1 MCAHQ
6 ISSGPFLHALYS
18 EFPRIRLCNAF
29 SRLERRLMEKDSEAQ
44 RGAAALVWA
53 KGLLADKEALV
64 AVAKTAFAELDIDG
78 STFIDTNEAHVLV
91 MKIAHDF
98 HLQMPPDAKIKKL
111 LFLCDKDKS
120 GALQAREFQSFFKAV
135 LDSAVKHS
143 CEPVV
148 AALPLEVHHMT
159 TAQMRAELRA
169 RDVKVPEGA
178 GRDTLEALLQRA
190 AQPLPSASAFVL
202 TSVLDGT
209 PGSPPLGDALAGNV
223 AAVPALDDT
232 PNSPPLGDAAS
243 PFIPTA
249 DDLIADGLWADG
261 TPVSAPLGDSLAEEA
276 APVTD
281 ATDDEDG
288 GGEVPAGGAAGAKKK
303 RKKKKKKKTAQSN
316 EEEAAVP
323 NAAVTCAVPPAA
335 MANSD
340 HNGVAEVK
348 AFWLAAEK
356 AEAERLAAEAAA
368 VAETERLAAEKAG
381 AARLAAEAAAAAEAS
396 QLLRKRL
403 AAEKAELLAAAE
415 REAEWMLEIEQM
427 AARLAAEAAAAA
439 EAKRSAEV
447 LAELLAAEKREAEW
461 LAEIERVAAEAAAE
475 AEVKRL
481 TAEKAEVERL
491 ATEAVAA
498 AEAEALAA
506 KKVEAARL
514 AAEARAA
521 AAERVAMELK
531 AVVESA
537 AEARAAAAER
547 VATEQKAAA
556 VRAAMEQEAAAEKAE
571 KRAAADR
578 AAMEHTAAAEKA
590 VIEKKAAAEKA
601 AFVEKAA
608 AEKAA
613 FDQKAAAEKA
623 ALEEEAAAERA
634 TMEKKAAAERAAFE
648 KALDNATAEKA
659 AIEKK
664 AAAER
669 VAMEQKAAAERAA
682 MEQKTAAEKAAM
694 EEEAA
699 AERAAFEKALED
711 VVAEKAA
718 LEQKSVAEKAALE
731 RGAAA
736 EKAALVE
743 RAAAEMAAF
752 EEKAAADIAAL
763 KEKAASDIADL
774 KEKAAVAAAAATRRQ
789 QLLVATRVSCC
800 SSLRSSPSASS
811 LGAAPSPSA
820 LAHLMSPQRSLEKQL
835 QLWQEEEVEDGSRR
849 KSVGD
854 VASERLHR
862 TASEQKQ
869 RQAAREAARVASL
882 QPSPLMT
889 EKHKQRL
896 RDELREQRDAAVG
909 QKAAEAI
916 AAASHQ
922 PVGMLWSDTQ
932 EDDAG
937 GSAPTRAP
945 LNAARGAAEG
955 SGRVPARV
963 LELAAMQSPYYRGI
977 PEPPPPSF
985 ASYMVDITRP
995 TSPPW
1000 TPSSPHVSPTGTS
1013 AGAAL
1018 QLATREP
1025 GTTPHNTSARH
1036 DLWFGAEA
1044 VSRGSG
1050 EILTFGGVNTPE
1062 SLRQQST
1069 MPTLPTPGPGE
1080 YEIDGTFSPTL
1091 GALPSRKA
1099 LPPKRPVAHQYR
1111 DLTLHGQIL
1120 RRDLAVYQCLPDT
1133 PHDRWLRQQ
1142 EKDKATETMRR
1153 FAAKARAAPAASS
1166 SSSPRSG
1173 GSPRG
1178 GTQMPSPH
1186 ADAISRSSPR
1196 IGGSPRGGSGGGGK
1210 GGESA
1215 PLASH
1220 LRTLARRHLASSA
1233 PRSASRKLPGRTSLE
1248 DWLTSDCHIAPGD
1261 AAHYANA
1268 LKELG
1273 VDAPSDLSQLE
1284 QGDFPP
1290 IFKLL
1295 HRRRILEVVHAGGA
1309 ATSQAVEL
1317 G

>member
-1 MCAHQ
+1 MDHV
-6 ISSGPFLHALYS
+6 S
-18 EFPRIRLCNAF
+18 E
-29 SRLERRLMEKDSEAQ
+29 EQ
-44 RGAAALVWA
+44 RAAALVWA
-53 KGLLADKEALV
+53 KSLLDDKEALA
-64 AVAKTAFAELDIDG
+64 AVAKTAFAELDVDG
-78 STFIDTNEAHVLV
+78 STCIDTNEAHVLV
-91 MKIAHDF
+91 MKIARDF

-111 LFLCDKDKS
+111 LFLCDKNKS
-120 GALQAREFQSFFKAV
+120 GALQVREFQSFFKAV

-143 CEPVV
+143 CEPIV
-148 AALPLEVHHMT
+148 AAQTLEVQHMT

-169 RDVKVPEGA
+169 RDLKVPEGA
-178 GRDTLEALLQRA
+178 GRDMLEALLQRA

-202 TSVLDGT
+202 TSVLYST
-209 PGSPPLGDALAGNV
+209 PGSPPLGDALAGDV
-223 AAVPALDDT
+223 AAEPTLDDT
-232 PNSPPLGDAAS
+232 PYTPPLGDAAS
-243 PFIPTA
+243 PFVPTA

-261 TPVSAPLGDSLAEEA
+261 TPDSAPSGDSLAGEA
-276 APVTD
+276 ALVTD

-288 GGEVPAGGAAGAKKK
+288 GGEAPAGGAAGAKKK
-303 RKKKKKKKTAQSN
+303 RKRKKKKKIAQNN
-316 EEEAAVP
+316 EEEAAT
-323 NAAVTCAVPPAA
+323 TCDVITCDVPPAA

-340 HNGVAEVK
+340 HHGAAEAK
-348 AFWLAAEK
+348 AFWLAAERV
-356 AEAERLAAEAAA
+356 EAERLAAEAAA
-368 VAETERLAAEKAG
+368 VADTERLAAERVEAE
-381 AARLAAEAAAAAEAS
+381 RLAAEAAAAAEAS

-415 REAEWMLEIEQM
+415 REAEWMAEIERV

-461 LAEIERVAAEAAAE
+461 LAEIERAAAEAAAE

-481 TAEKAEVERL
+481 AAERAEAARL
-491 ATEAVAA
+491 AAEAAAA
-498 AEAEALAA
+498 AEAEALAV

-531 AVVESA
+531 AA
-537 AEARAAAAER
+537 AERAADAQAAAAER
-547 VATEQKAAA
+547 VAMEQKAAA

-578 AAMEHTAAAEKA
+578 AAMEHKAAAEKA
-590 VIEKKAAAEKA
+590 VIEKRAAAERA

-623 ALEEEAAAERA
+623 AMEGEAAAERA
-634 TMEKKAAAERAAFE
+634 AMEMKAAAERAAFE

-669 VAMEQKAAAERAA
+669 AAMEQKAAAERAA
-682 MEQKTAAEKAAM
+682 MEEKAAAEKATM

-718 LEQKSVAEKAALE
+718 VEQKAAAEKAALE

-736 EKAALVE
+736 EKAALE
-743 RAAAEMAAF
+743 EKAAAEMAAF

-763 KEKAASDIADL
+763 KEKAA
-774 KEKAAVAAAAATRRQ
+774 AASAAATRRQ

-811 LGAAPSPSA
+811 LGGSPSPSA

-835 QLWQEEEVEDGSRR
+835 QLWQEEEEEDGSRR

-854 VASERLHR
+854 AASERLHR
-862 TASEQKQ
+862 AASEQKQ
-869 RQAAREAARVASL
+869 RQAAREAARVVSL
-882 QPSPLMT
+882 QPNQLT
-889 EKHKQRL
+889 AERHKQRL

-916 AAASHQ
+916 AAASHK
-922 PVGMLWSDTQ
+922 PVGMLWSDAH

-937 GSAPTRAP
+937 GSPSAPTRAP
-945 LNAARGAAEG
+945 LNAARESAEG
-955 SGRVPARV
+955 SVRVPARV

-995 TSPPW
+995 ASPPW
-1000 TPSSPHVSPTGTS
+1000 TPTSPHASPTS
-1013 AGAAL
+1013 AGAVL

-1050 EILTFGGVNTPE
+1050 GSLTFCGVGTPE
-1062 SLRQQST
+1062 LLQQQSA
-1069 MPTLPTPGPGE
+1069 MPTLATPGPGE
-1080 YEIDGTFSPTL
+1080 YQIDGTFSPTL

-1099 LPPKRPVAHQYR
+1099 LPPKRPVAHKYR

-1142 EKDKATETMRR
+1142 EKEKATETMRR
-1153 FAAKARAAPAASS
+1153 FAAKARVATAASS

-1178 GTQMPSPH
+1178 ATQMPSPH
-1186 ADAISRSSPR
+1186 ADAISSSSPR
-1196 IGGSPRGGSGGGGK
+1196 SGGSPRGGSGGGGK

-1220 LRTLARRHLASSA
+1220 LRTLARRHPTSSA
-1233 PRSASRKLPGRTSLE
+1233 PRRASSKLPGRTSLE
-1248 DWLTSDCHIAPGD
+1248 DWLTTDCHIAPGD
-1261 AAHYANA
+1261 AAHYAIA

-1273 VDAPSDLSQLE
+1273 VDAPPDLSQLE

-1290 IFKLL
+1290 IIKLL
-1295 HRRRILEVVHAGGA
+1295 HRRRILEVVHLGGA
-1309 ATSQAVEL
+1309 AMSEAVEL

>member
-1 MCAHQ
+1 MDHV
-6 ISSGPFLHALYS
+6 S
-18 EFPRIRLCNAF
+18 E
-29 SRLERRLMEKDSEAQ
+29 EQ
-44 RGAAALVWA
+44 RAAALVWA
-53 KGLLADKEALV
+53 KSLLDDKEALA
-64 AVAKTAFAELDIDG
+64 AVAKTAFAELDVDG
-78 STFIDTNEAHVLV
+78 STCIDTNEAHVLV
-91 MKIAHDF
+91 MKIARDF

-111 LFLCDKDKS
+111 LFLCDKNKS
-120 GALQAREFQSFFKAV
+120 GALQVREFQSFFKAV

-143 CEPVV
+143 CEPIV
-148 AALPLEVHHMT
+148 AAQTLEVQHMT

-178 GRDTLEALLQRA
+178 GRDMLEALLQRA

-202 TSVLDGT
+202 TSVVYST
-209 PGSPPLGDALAGNV
+209 PGSPPLGDALAGDV
-223 AAVPALDDT
+223 AAEPALDDT
-232 PNSPPLGDAAS
+232 PNTPPLGDAAS
-243 PFIPTA
+243 PFVPTA

-261 TPVSAPLGDSLAEEA
+261 TPDSAPSGDSLAGEA
-276 APVTD
+276 ALVTD

-288 GGEVPAGGAAGAKKK
+288 GGEAPAGGAAGAKKK
-303 RKKKKKKKTAQSN
+303 RKRKKKKKIAQNN
-316 EEEAAVP
+316 EEEAAT
-323 NAAVTCAVPPAA
+323 TCDVPPAA

-340 HNGVAEVK
+340 HHGAAEAK
-348 AFWLAAEK
+348 AFWLAAERV
-356 AEAERLAAEAAA
+356 EAERLAAEAAA
-368 VAETERLAAEKAG
+368 VAETERLAAERAEVE
-381 AARLAAEAAAAAEAS
+381 RLAAEAAAAAEAS

-415 REAEWMLEIEQM
+415 REAEWMAEIERV

-481 TAEKAEVERL
+481 AAERAEAARL
-491 ATEAVAA
+491 AAEAAAA

-531 AVVESA
+531 AA
-537 AEARAAAAER
+537 AERAADARAAAAER
-547 VATEQKAAA
+547 VAMEQKAAA

-578 AAMEHTAAAEKA
+578 AAMEHKAAAEKA
-590 VIEKKAAAEKA
+590 VIEKRAAAERA

-623 ALEEEAAAERA
+623 AMEGEAAAERA
-634 TMEKKAAAERAAFE
+634 AMEMKAAAERAAFE

-669 VAMEQKAAAERAA
+669 AAMEQKAAAERAA
-682 MEQKTAAEKAAM
+682 MEEKAAAEKATM

-718 LEQKSVAEKAALE
+718 IEQKAAAEKAALE

-736 EKAALVE
+736 EKAALE
-743 RAAAEMAAF
+743 EKAAAEMAAF

-763 KEKAASDIADL
+763 KEKAAADIATL
-774 KEKAAVAAAAATRRQ
+774 KEKAAAAAAAATRRQ

-811 LGAAPSPSA
+811 LGGSPSPSA
-820 LAHLMSPQRSLEKQL
+820 LAQLMSPQRSLEKQL
-835 QLWQEEEVEDGSRR
+835 QLWQEEEEEDGSRR

-854 VASERLHR
+854 AASERLHR
-862 TASEQKQ
+862 AASEQKQ
-869 RQAAREAARVASL
+869 RQAAREAARVVSL
-882 QPSPLMT
+882 QPNQLT
-889 EKHKQRL
+889 AERHKQRL

-916 AAASHQ
+916 AAASHK
-922 PVGMLWSDTQ
+922 PVGMLWSDAH

-937 GSAPTRAP
+937 GSPSAPTRAP
-945 LNAARGAAEG
+945 LNAARESAEG
-955 SGRVPARV
+955 SVRVPARV

-985 ASYMVDITRP
+985 ASYMVDIIRP
-995 TSPPW
+995 ASPPW
-1000 TPSSPHVSPTGTS
+1000 TPTSPHASPTS
-1013 AGAAL
+1013 AGAVL

-1050 EILTFGGVNTPE
+1050 GSLTFCGVGTPE
-1062 SLRQQST
+1062 LLQQQSA
-1069 MPTLPTPGPGE
+1069 MPTLATPGPGE
-1080 YEIDGTFSPTL
+1080 YQIDGTFSPTL

-1099 LPPKRPVAHQYR
+1099 LPPKRPVAHKYR

-1142 EKDKATETMRR
+1142 EKEKATETMRR
-1153 FAAKARAAPAASS
+1153 FAAKARVATAASS

-1178 GTQMPSPH
+1178 ATQMPSPH
-1186 ADAISRSSPR
+1186 ADAISSSSPR
-1196 IGGSPRGGSGGGGK
+1196 SGGSPRGGSGGGGK

-1220 LRTLARRHLASSA
+1220 LRTLARRHPTSSA
-1233 PRSASRKLPGRTSLE
+1233 PRRASSKLPGRTSLE
-1248 DWLTSDCHIAPGD
+1248 DWLTTDCHIAPGD
-1261 AAHYANA
+1261 AAHYAIA

-1273 VDAPSDLSQLE
+1273 VDAPPDLSQLE

-1290 IFKLL
+1290 IIKLL
-1295 HRRRILEVVHAGGA
+1295 HRRRILEVVHLGGA
-1309 ATSQAVEL
+1309 AMSEAVEL

>member
-303 RKKKKKKKTAQSN
+303 RKKKKKKKTAQNN

-427 AARLAAEAAAAA
+427 ATRLAAEAAAAA

-481 TAEKAEVERL
+481 TAEKAEAERL

-862 TASEQKQ
+862 AASEQKQ

-896 RDELREQRDAAVG
+896 RDELREQRDAAVV

-922 PVGMLWSDTQ
+922 PVGMLWSDTH

-1220 LRTLARRHLASSA
+1220 LRRHLASSA

>member
-1 MCAHQ
+1 MDHV
-6 ISSGPFLHALYS
+6 S
-18 EFPRIRLCNAF
+18 E
-29 SRLERRLMEKDSEAQ
+29 EQ
-44 RGAAALVWA
+44 RAAALVWA
-53 KGLLADKEALV
+53 KSLLDDKEALA
-64 AVAKTAFAELDIDG
+64 AVAKTAFAELDVDG
-78 STFIDTNEAHVLV
+78 STCIDTNEAHELV
-91 MKIAHDF
+91 MKIARDF

-111 LFLCDKDKS
+111 LFLCDKNKS
-120 GALQAREFQSFFKAV
+120 GALQVREFQSFFKAV

-143 CEPVV
+143 CEPIV
-148 AALPLEVHHMT
+148 AAQTLEVHHMT

-178 GRDTLEALLQRA
+178 GRDMLEALLQRA

-202 TSVLDGT
+202 TSVLYST
-209 PGSPPLGDALAGNV
+209 PGSPPLGDALAGDV
-223 AAVPALDDT
+223 AAEPTLDDT
-232 PNSPPLGDAAS
+232 PNTPPLGDAAS
-243 PFIPTA
+243 PFVPTA

-261 TPVSAPLGDSLAEEA
+261 TPDSAPSGDSLTGEA
-276 APVTD
+276 ALVTD

-288 GGEVPAGGAAGAKKK
+288 GGEAPAGGAAGAKKK
-303 RKKKKKKKTAQSN
+303 RKRKKKKKTAQNN
-316 EEEAAVP
+316 EEEAAT
-323 NAAVTCAVPPAA
+323 TCDVPPAA

-340 HNGVAEVK
+340 HHGAAEAK
-348 AFWLAAEK
+348 AFWLAAERV
-356 AEAERLAAEAAA
+356 EAERLAAEAAA
-368 VAETERLAAEKAG
+368 VAETERLAAERVEAE
-381 AARLAAEAAAAAEAS
+381 RLAAEAVAAAEAS

-403 AAEKAELLAAAE
+403 AAEKAEKAELLAAAE
-415 REAEWMLEIEQM
+415 REAEWMAEIERV

-481 TAEKAEVERL
+481 AAERAEAARL
-491 ATEAVAA
+491 AAEAAAA
-498 AEAEALAA
+498 AEAEALAV

-531 AVVESA
+531 AA
-537 AEARAAAAER
+537 AERAADARAAAAER
-547 VATEQKAAA
+547 VAMEQKAAA

-578 AAMEHTAAAEKA
+578 AAMEHKAAAEKA
-590 VIEKKAAAEKA
+590 VIEKRAAAERA

-623 ALEEEAAAERA
+623 AIEGEAAAERA
-634 TMEKKAAAERAAFE
+634 AMEMKAAAERAAFE

-669 VAMEQKAAAERAA
+669 AAMEQKAAAERAA
-682 MEQKTAAEKAAM
+682 MEEKAAAEKATM

-718 LEQKSVAEKAALE
+718 IEQKAAAEKAALE

-736 EKAALVE
+736 EKAALE
-743 RAAAEMAAF
+743 EKAAAEMAAF

-763 KEKAASDIADL
+763 KEKAAADIATL
-774 KEKAAVAAAAATRRQ
+774 REKAAAAAAAATRRQ

-811 LGAAPSPSA
+811 LGGSPSPSA

-835 QLWQEEEVEDGSRR
+835 QLWQEEEEEDGSRR

-854 VASERLHR
+854 AASERLHR
-862 TASEQKQ
+862 AASEQKQ
-869 RQAAREAARVASL
+869 RQAAREAARVVSL
-882 QPSPLMT
+882 QPNQLT
-889 EKHKQRL
+889 AERHKQRL

-916 AAASHQ
+916 AAASHK
-922 PVGMLWSDTQ
+922 PVGMLWSDAH

-937 GSAPTRAP
+937 GSPSAPTRAP
-945 LNAARGAAEG
+945 LNAARESAEG
-955 SGRVPARV
+955 SVRVPARV

-995 TSPPW
+995 ASPPW
-1000 TPSSPHVSPTGTS
+1000 TPTSPHASPTS
-1013 AGAAL
+1013 AGAVL

-1050 EILTFGGVNTPE
+1050 GSLTFCGVGTPE
-1062 SLRQQST
+1062 SLQQQSS

-1080 YEIDGTFSPTL
+1080 YQIDGTFSPTL

-1099 LPPKRPVAHQYR
+1099 LPPKRPVAHKYR

-1142 EKDKATETMRR
+1142 EKEKATETMRR
-1153 FAAKARAAPAASS
+1153 FAAKARVANAASS

-1178 GTQMPSPH
+1178 ATQMPSPH
-1186 ADAISRSSPR
+1186 ADAISSSSPR
-1196 IGGSPRGGSGGGGK
+1196 SGGSPRGGSGGGGK

-1220 LRTLARRHLASSA
+1220 LRTLTSSA
-1233 PRSASRKLPGRTSLE
+1233 PRRASSKLPGRTSLE
-1248 DWLTSDCHIAPGD
+1248 DWLTTDCHIAPGD
-1261 AAHYANA
+1261 AAHYAIA

-1273 VDAPSDLSQLE
+1273 VDAPPDLSQLE

-1290 IFKLL
+1290 IIKLL
-1295 HRRRILEVVHAGGA
+1295 HRRRILEVVHLGGA
-1309 ATSQAVEL
+1309 AMSEAVEL

>member
-1 MCAHQ
+1 MDHV
-6 ISSGPFLHALYS
+6 S
-18 EFPRIRLCNAF
+18 E
-29 SRLERRLMEKDSEAQ
+29 EQ
-44 RGAAALVWA
+44 RAAALVWA
-53 KGLLADKEALV
+53 KSLLDDKEALA
-64 AVAKTAFAELDIDG
+64 AVAKTAFAELDVDG
-78 STFIDTNEAHVLV
+78 STCIDTNEAHVLV
-91 MKIAHDF
+91 MKIARDF

-111 LFLCDKDKS
+111 LFLCDKNKS
-120 GALQAREFQSFFKAV
+120 GALQVREFQSFFKAV

-143 CEPVV
+143 CEPIV
-148 AALPLEVHHMT
+148 AAQTLEVQHMT

-178 GRDTLEALLQRA
+178 GRDMLEALLQRA

-202 TSVLDGT
+202 TSVLYST
-209 PGSPPLGDALAGNV
+209 PGSPPLGDALAGDV
-223 AAVPALDDT
+223 AAEPTLDDT
-232 PNSPPLGDAAS
+232 PYTPPLGDAAS
-243 PFIPTA
+243 PFVPTA

-261 TPVSAPLGDSLAEEA
+261 TPDSAPSGGDSLAGEA
-276 APVTD
+276 ALVTD

-288 GGEVPAGGAAGAKKK
+288 GGEAPAGGAAGAKKK
-303 RKKKKKKKTAQSN
+303 RKRKKKKKTAQNN
-316 EEEAAVP
+316 EEEAAT
-323 NAAVTCAVPPAA
+323 TCDVITCDVPPAA

-340 HNGVAEVK
+340 HHGAAEAK
-348 AFWLAAEK
+348 AFWLAAERV
-356 AEAERLAAEAAA
+356 EAERLAAEAAA
-368 VAETERLAAEKAG
+368 VAETERLAAERVEAE
-381 AARLAAEAAAAAEAS
+381 RLAAEAAAAAEAS

-403 AAEKAELLAAAE
+403 AAEKAEKAELLAAAE
-415 REAEWMLEIEQM
+415 REAEWMAEIERV

-461 LAEIERVAAEAAAE
+461 LAEIERAAAEAAAE

-481 TAEKAEVERL
+481 AAERVEAARL
-491 ATEAVAA
+491 AAEAAAA
-498 AEAEALAA
+498 AEAEALAAKLAA

-531 AVVESA
+531 AA
-537 AEARAAAAER
+537 AERAADARAAAAER
-547 VATEQKAAA
+547 VAMEQKAAA

-578 AAMEHTAAAEKA
+578 AAMEHKAAAEKA
-590 VIEKKAAAEKA
+590 VIEKRAAAERA

-623 ALEEEAAAERA
+623 AMEGEAAAERA
-634 TMEKKAAAERAAFE
+634 AMEMKAAAERAAFE

-669 VAMEQKAAAERAA
+669 AAMEQKAAAERAA
-682 MEQKTAAEKAAM
+682 MEEKAAAEKATM

-718 LEQKSVAEKAALE
+718 IEQKAAAEKAALE

-736 EKAALVE
+736 EKAALE
-743 RAAAEMAAF
+743 EKAAAEMAAF

-763 KEKAASDIADL
+763 KEKAAADIATL
-774 KEKAAVAAAAATRRQ
+774 KEKAAAAAAAATRRQ

-811 LGAAPSPSA
+811 LGGSPSPSA
-820 LAHLMSPQRSLEKQL
+820 LAQLMSPQRSLEKQL
-835 QLWQEEEVEDGSRR
+835 QLWQEEEEEDGSRR

-854 VASERLHR
+854 AASERLHR
-862 TASEQKQ
+862 AASEQKQ
-869 RQAAREAARVASL
+869 RQAAREAARVVSL
-882 QPSPLMT
+882 QPNQLT
-889 EKHKQRL
+889 AERHKQRL

-916 AAASHQ
+916 AAASHK
-922 PVGMLWSDTQ
+922 PVGMLWSDAH

-937 GSAPTRAP
+937 GSPSAPTRAP
-945 LNAARGAAEG
+945 LNAARESAEG
-955 SGRVPARV
+955 SVRVPARV

-995 TSPPW
+995 ASPPW
-1000 TPSSPHVSPTGTS
+1000 TPTSPHASPTS
-1013 AGAAL
+1013 AGAVL

-1050 EILTFGGVNTPE
+1050 GSLTFCGVGTPE
-1062 SLRQQST
+1062 LLQQQSA
-1069 MPTLPTPGPGE
+1069 MPTLATPGPGE
-1080 YEIDGTFSPTL
+1080 YQIDGTFSPTL

-1099 LPPKRPVAHQYR
+1099 LPPKRPVAHKYR

-1142 EKDKATETMRR
+1142 EKEKATETMRR
-1153 FAAKARAAPAASS
+1153 FAAKARVATAASS

-1178 GTQMPSPH
+1178 ATQMPSPH
-1186 ADAISRSSPR
+1186 ADAISSSSPR
-1196 IGGSPRGGSGGGGK
+1196 SGGSPRGGSGGGGK

-1220 LRTLARRHLASSA
+1220 LRTLARRHPTSSA
-1233 PRSASRKLPGRTSLE
+1233 PRRASSKLPGRTSLE
-1248 DWLTSDCHIAPGD
+1248 DWLTTDCHIAPGD
-1261 AAHYANA
+1261 AVHYAIA

-1273 VDAPSDLSQLE
+1273 VDAPPDLSQLE

-1290 IFKLL
+1290 IIKLL
-1295 HRRRILEVVHAGGA
+1295 HRRRILEVVHLGGA
-1309 ATSQAVEL
+1309 AMSEAVEL

>member
-1 MCAHQ
+1 MDHV
-6 ISSGPFLHALYS
+6 S
-18 EFPRIRLCNAF
+18 E
-29 SRLERRLMEKDSEAQ
+29 EQ
-44 RGAAALVWA
+44 RAAALVWA
-53 KGLLADKEALV
+53 KSLLDDKEALA
-64 AVAKTAFAELDIDG
+64 AVAKTAFAELDVDG
-78 STFIDTNEAHVLV
+78 SSCIDTNEAHVLV
-91 MKIAHDF
+91 MKIARDF

-111 LFLCDKDKS
+111 LFLCDKNKS
-120 GALQAREFQSFFKAV
+120 GALQVREFQSFFKAV

-143 CEPVV
+143 CEPIV
-148 AALPLEVHHMT
+148 AAQTLEVHHMT

-178 GRDTLEALLQRA
+178 GRDMLEALLQRA

-202 TSVLDGT
+202 TSVLYST
-209 PGSPPLGDALAGNV
+209 PGSPPLGDALAGDV
-223 AAVPALDDT
+223 AAEPTLDDT
-232 PNSPPLGDAAS
+232 PNTPPLGDAGS
-243 PFIPTA
+243 PFVPTA
-249 DDLIADGLWADG
+249 DDLIADGLWADS
-261 TPVSAPLGDSLAEEA
+261 TPDSAPSGDSSLAGEA
-276 APVTD
+276 ALVTD

-288 GGEVPAGGAAGAKKK
+288 GGEAPAGGAAGAKKK
-303 RKKKKKKKTAQSN
+303 RKRKKKKKTAQNN
-316 EEEAAVP
+316 EEEAAT
-323 NAAVTCAVPPAA
+323 NCDVPPAA

-340 HNGVAEVK
+340 HHGAAEAK
-348 AFWLAAEK
+348 AFWLAAERV
-356 AEAERLAAEAAA
+356 EAERLAAEAAA
-368 VAETERLAAEKAG
+368 VAETERLAAERAEVE
-381 AARLAAEAAAAAEAS
+381 RLAAEAAAAAEAS

-415 REAEWMLEIEQM
+415 REAEWMAEIERV

-461 LAEIERVAAEAAAE
+461 LAEIERAAAEAAAE

-481 TAEKAEVERL
+481 AAERVEAARL
-491 ATEAVAA
+491 AAEAAAA
-498 AEAEALAA
+498 AEAEALAAKLAA

-531 AVVESA
+531 A
-537 AEARAAAAER
+537 AAER
-547 VATEQKAAA
+547 AADA
-556 VRAAMEQEAAAEKAE
+556 RA
-571 KRAAADR
+571 AAADR
-578 AAMEHTAAAEKA
+578 AAMEH
-590 VIEKKAAAEKA
+590 KAAAETAVIETRAAAERA

-623 ALEEEAAAERA
+623 AMEGEAAAERA
-634 TMEKKAAAERAAFE
+634 AMEMKAAAERAAFE

-669 VAMEQKAAAERAA
+669 AAMEQKAAAERAA
-682 MEQKTAAEKAAM
+682 MEEKAAAEKATM

-718 LEQKSVAEKAALE
+718 IEQKAAAEKAALE

-736 EKAALVE
+736 EKAALE
-743 RAAAEMAAF
+743 EKAAAEMAAF

-763 KEKAASDIADL
+763 KEKAAADIATL
-774 KEKAAVAAAAATRRQ
+774 KEKAAAAAAAATRRQ

-811 LGAAPSPSA
+811 LGGSPSPSA
-820 LAHLMSPQRSLEKQL
+820 LAQLMSPQRSLEKQL
-835 QLWQEEEVEDGSRR
+835 QLWQEEEEEDGSRR

-854 VASERLHR
+854 AASERLHR
-862 TASEQKQ
+862 AASEQKQ
-869 RQAAREAARVASL
+869 RQAAREAARVVSL
-882 QPSPLMT
+882 QPNQLT
-889 EKHKQRL
+889 AERHKQRL
-896 RDELREQRDAAVG
+896 RDELREQRDAAMG

-916 AAASHQ
+916 AAASHK
-922 PVGMLWSDTQ
+922 PVGMLWSDAH

-937 GSAPTRAP
+937 GSPSAPTRAP
-945 LNAARGAAEG
+945 LNAARESAEG
-955 SGRVPARV
+955 SVRVPARV

-985 ASYMVDITRP
+985 ASYMVDIIRP
-995 TSPPW
+995 ASPPW
-1000 TPSSPHVSPTGTS
+1000 TPTSPHASPTS
-1013 AGAAL
+1013 AGAVL

-1050 EILTFGGVNTPE
+1050 GSLTFCGVGTPE
-1062 SLRQQST
+1062 LLQQQSA
-1069 MPTLPTPGPGE
+1069 MPTLATPGPGE
-1080 YEIDGTFSPTL
+1080 YQIDGTFSPTL

-1099 LPPKRPVAHQYR
+1099 LPPKRPVAHKYR

-1142 EKDKATETMRR
+1142 EKEKATETMRR
-1153 FAAKARAAPAASS
+1153 FAAKARVATAASS

-1178 GTQMPSPH
+1178 ATQMPSPH
-1186 ADAISRSSPR
+1186 ADAISSSSPR
-1196 IGGSPRGGSGGGGK
+1196 SGGSPRGGSGGGGK

-1220 LRTLARRHLASSA
+1220 LRTLARRHPTSSA
-1233 PRSASRKLPGRTSLE
+1233 PRRASSKLPGRTSLE

-1261 AAHYANA
+1261 AAHYAIA

-1273 VDAPSDLSQLE
+1273 VDAPPDLSQLE

-1290 IFKLL
+1290 IIKLL
-1295 HRRRILEVVHAGGA
+1295 HRRRILEVVHLGGA
-1309 ATSQAVEL
+1309 AMSEAVEL

>member
-1 MCAHQ
+1 MDHV
-6 ISSGPFLHALYS
+6 S
-18 EFPRIRLCNAF
+18 E
-29 SRLERRLMEKDSEAQ
+29 EQ
-44 RGAAALVWA
+44 RAAALVWA
-53 KGLLADKEALV
+53 KSLLDDKEALA
-64 AVAKTAFAELDIDG
+64 AVAKTAFAELDVDG
-78 STFIDTNEAHVLV
+78 STCIDTNEAHVLV
-91 MKIAHDF
+91 MKIARDF

-120 GALQAREFQSFFKAV
+120 GALQVREFQSFFKAV

-143 CEPVV
+143 CEPIV
-148 AALPLEVHHMT
+148 AAQTLEVHHMT

-178 GRDTLEALLQRA
+178 GRDMLEALLQRA

-202 TSVLDGT
+202 TSVLYST
-209 PGSPPLGDALAGNV
+209 PGSPPLGDALAGDV
-223 AAVPALDDT
+223 AAEPALDDT
-232 PNSPPLGDAAS
+232 PNTPPLGVAAS
-243 PFIPTA
+243 PFVPTA

-261 TPVSAPLGDSLAEEA
+261 TPDSAPSGDSLAGEA

-288 GGEVPAGGAAGAKKK
+288 GGEAPAGGAAGAKKK
-303 RKKKKKKKTAQSN
+303 RKRRKKKKAVQNS
-316 EEEAAVP
+316 EEEAAI
-323 NAAVTCAVPPAA
+323 TCDVPPAA

-340 HNGVAEVK
+340 RHGAAEAK
-348 AFWLAAEK
+348 AFWLAAER

-368 VAETERLAAEKAG
+368 VAETERLAAERAE

-415 REAEWMLEIEQM
+415 REAEWMAEIERV

-481 TAEKAEVERL
+481 AAERAEAARL
-491 ATEAVAA
+491 AAEAAAA

-531 AVVESA
+531 AA
-537 AEARAAAAER
+537 AERAADARAAAAER
-547 VATEQKAAA
+547 VTMEQKAAA

-578 AAMEHTAAAEKA
+578 AAMEHKAAAEKA
-590 VIEKKAAAEKA
+590 VIEKRAAAERA

-623 ALEEEAAAERA
+623 AMEEEAAAERA
-634 TMEKKAAAERAAFE
+634 AMEMKAAAERAAFE
-648 KALDNATAEKA
+648 KALENATAEKA

-669 VAMEQKAAAERAA
+669 AAMEQKAAAERAT
-682 MEQKTAAEKAAM
+682 MEEKAAAEKATM

-718 LEQKSVAEKAALE
+718 IEQKAAAEKAALE

-736 EKAALVE
+736 EKAALE
-743 RAAAEMAAF
+743 EKAAAEMAAF

-763 KEKAASDIADL
+763 KEKAAADIASL
-774 KEKAAVAAAAATRRQ
+774 KEKAAAAAAAATRRQ

-811 LGAAPSPSA
+811 LGGSPSPSV

-835 QLWQEEEVEDGSRR
+835 QLWQEEEEEDGSRR

-854 VASERLHR
+854 AASERLHR
-862 TASEQKQ
+862 AASEQKQ
-869 RQAAREAARVASL
+869 RQAAREAARVVSL
-882 QPSPLMT
+882 QPNQLT
-889 EKHKQRL
+889 AEKHKQRL

-909 QKAAEAI
+909 QKASEAI
-916 AAASHQ
+916 AAASHK
-922 PVGMLWSDTQ
+922 PVGMLWSDAY

-937 GSAPTRAP
+937 GSDPTRAP
-945 LNAARGAAEG
+945 LNAARESAEG
-955 SGRVPARV
+955 SVRVPARV

-995 TSPPW
+995 ASPPW
-1000 TPSSPHVSPTGTS
+1000 TPTSPHASPTS
-1013 AGAAL
+1013 AGAVL

-1050 EILTFGGVNTPE
+1050 GSLTFCGVGTPE
-1062 SLRQQST
+1062 SLQQQSA

-1080 YEIDGTFSPTL
+1080 YQIDGTFSPTL

-1099 LPPKRPVAHQYR
+1099 LPPKRPVAHKYR

-1142 EKDKATETMRR
+1142 EKEKATETMRR
-1153 FAAKARAAPAASS
+1153 FAAKARVATAASS

-1178 GTQMPSPH
+1178 GTQMPSAH
-1186 ADAISRSSPR
+1186 ADAISSSSPR

-1220 LRTLARRHLASSA
+1220 LRTLARRHTTSSA
-1233 PRSASRKLPGRTSLE
+1233 PRCASSKLPGSTSLE
-1248 DWLTSDCHIAPGD
+1248 DWLTTDCHIAPGD
-1261 AAHYANA
+1261 AAHYAIA

-1273 VDAPSDLSQLE
+1273 VDAPPDLSQLE

-1290 IFKLL
+1290 IVKLL
-1295 HRRRILEVVHAGGA
+1295 HRRRILEVVHLGGA
-1309 ATSQAVEL
+1309 AMSEAVEL

>member
-1 MCAHQ
+1 MDHV
-6 ISSGPFLHALYS
+6 S
-18 EFPRIRLCNAF
+18 E
-29 SRLERRLMEKDSEAQ
+29 EQ
-44 RGAAALVWA
+44 RAAALVWA
-53 KGLLADKEALV
+53 KSLLDDKEALA
-64 AVAKTAFAELDIDG
+64 AVAKTAFAELDVDG
-78 STFIDTNEAHVLV
+78 STCIDTNEAHVLV
-91 MKIAHDF
+91 MKIARDF

-111 LFLCDKDKS
+111 LFLCDKNKS
-120 GALQAREFQSFFKAV
+120 GALQVREFQSFFKAV

-143 CEPVV
+143 CEPIV
-148 AALPLEVHHMT
+148 AAQTLEVQHMT

-169 RDVKVPEGA
+169 RDLKVPEGA
-178 GRDTLEALLQRA
+178 GRDMLEALLQRA

-202 TSVLDGT
+202 TSVLYST
-209 PGSPPLGDALAGNV
+209 PGSPPLGDALAGDV
-223 AAVPALDDT
+223 AAEPTLDDT
-232 PNSPPLGDAAS
+232 PYTPPLGDAAS
-243 PFIPTA
+243 PFVPTA

-261 TPVSAPLGDSLAEEA
+261 TPDSAPSGDSLAGEA
-276 APVTD
+276 ALVTD

-288 GGEVPAGGAAGAKKK
+288 GGEAPAGGAAGAKKK
-303 RKKKKKKKTAQSN
+303 RKRKKKKKTAQNN
-316 EEEAAVP
+316 EEEAAT
-323 NAAVTCAVPPAA
+323 TCDVPPAA

-340 HNGVAEVK
+340 HHGAAEAK
-348 AFWLAAEK
+348 AFWLAAERV
-356 AEAERLAAEAAA
+356 EAERLAAEAAA
-368 VAETERLAAEKAG
+368 VAETERLAAERVEAE
-381 AARLAAEAAAAAEAS
+381 RLAAEAVAAAEAS

-403 AAEKAELLAAAE
+403 AAEKAEKAELLAAAE
-415 REAEWMLEIEQM
+415 REAEWMAEIERV

-475 AEVKRL
+475 AEVN
-481 TAEKAEVERL
+481 RL
-491 ATEAVAA
+491 AAERAEAARLAAEAAAA
-498 AEAEALAA
+498 AEAEALAV

-531 AVVESA
+531 AA
-537 AEARAAAAER
+537 AERAADARAAAAER
-547 VATEQKAAA
+547 VAMEQKAAA

-578 AAMEHTAAAEKA
+578 AAMEHKAAAEKA
-590 VIEKKAAAEKA
+590 VIEKRAAAERA

-623 ALEEEAAAERA
+623 AMEGEAAAERA
-634 TMEKKAAAERAAFE
+634 AMEMKAAADRAAFE

-669 VAMEQKAAAERAA
+669 AAMEQKAAAERAA
-682 MEQKTAAEKAAM
+682 MEEKAAAEKATM

-718 LEQKSVAEKAALE
+718 IEQKAAAEKAALE

-736 EKAALVE
+736 EKAALE
-743 RAAAEMAAF
+743 EKAAAEMAAF

-763 KEKAASDIADL
+763 KEKAAADIATL
-774 KEKAAVAAAAATRRQ
+774 KEKAAAAAAAATRRQ

-811 LGAAPSPSA
+811 LGGSPSPSA
-820 LAHLMSPQRSLEKQL
+820 LAQLMSPQRSLEKQL
-835 QLWQEEEVEDGSRR
+835 QLWQEEEEEDGSRR

-854 VASERLHR
+854 AASERLHR
-862 TASEQKQ
+862 AASEQKQ
-869 RQAAREAARVASL
+869 RQAAREAARVVSL
-882 QPSPLMT
+882 QPNQLT
-889 EKHKQRL
+889 AERHKQRL

-916 AAASHQ
+916 AAASHK
-922 PVGMLWSDTQ
+922 PVGMLWSDAH

-937 GSAPTRAP
+937 GSPSAPTRAP
-945 LNAARGAAEG
+945 LNAARESAEG
-955 SGRVPARV
+955 SVRVPARV

-995 TSPPW
+995 ASPPW
-1000 TPSSPHVSPTGTS
+1000 TPTSPHASPTS
-1013 AGAAL
+1013 AGAVL

-1050 EILTFGGVNTPE
+1050 GSLTFCGVGTPE
-1062 SLRQQST
+1062 LLQQQSA
-1069 MPTLPTPGPGE
+1069 MPTLATPGPGE
-1080 YEIDGTFSPTL
+1080 YQIDGTFSPTL

-1099 LPPKRPVAHQYR
+1099 LPPKRPVAHKYR

-1142 EKDKATETMRR
+1142 EKEKATETMRR
-1153 FAAKARAAPAASS
+1153 FAAKARVATAASS

-1186 ADAISRSSPR
+1186 ADAISSSSPR
-1196 IGGSPRGGSGGGGK
+1196 SGGSPRGGSGGGGK

-1220 LRTLARRHLASSA
+1220 LRTLARRHPTSSA
-1233 PRSASRKLPGRTSLE
+1233 PRRASSKLPGRTSLE

-1261 AAHYANA
+1261 AAHYAIA

-1273 VDAPSDLSQLE
+1273 VDAPPDLSQLE

-1290 IFKLL
+1290 IIKLL
-1295 HRRRILEVVHAGGA
+1295 HRRRILEVVHLGGA
-1309 ATSQAVEL
+1309 AMSEAVEL